1 MLCRRACTILAAEDE
16 DADLFLLKRA
26 LKEACGTLPIYS
38 VTDGGEVIAYL
49 SGIGAYADRKIFPLP
64 DLLLLDL
71 KLPRKSGFEIL
82 EWLKSHPHFRRL
94 PAVVL
99 TSSELPAD
107 IDGAYARGAS
117 GYFVKNTDPEKFYD
131 QIRVI
136 YNYWSAAAERPSIL
150 RG

>member
-1 MLCRRACTILAAEDE
+1 MMSKRACNILAAEDE

-26 LKEACGTLPIYS
+26 LKEVCGALPIYS

-49 SGIGAYADRKIFPLP
+49 SGLGAYADRKIFPLP

-71 KLPRKSGFEIL
+71 KLPRKSGFVIL
-82 EWLKSHPHFRRL
+82 EWLKAHSDFRRL

-99 TSSELPAD
+99 TSSHLPTD
-107 IDGAYARGAS
+107 IDGAYSRGAS
-117 GYFVKNTDPEKFYD
+117 GYFVKNTDPEKFQE

-136 YNYWSAAAERPSIL
+136 YEYWCLVAERPVFS
-150 RG
+150 R